1 MSASRHLH
9 DEDGSSSMKDT
20 AKGSTQGSVPDYL
33 LPGFEPSRATISQLC
48 SALAAHNIPLPGSRQ
63 LKSVYVDLF
72 ERNLTIETRRA
83 WVEQMQL
90 VQPCAEGIV
99 QVGSDGRSETLLH
112 ADSTPPRPSSISS
125 PATPT
130 AHAAT
135 VSAKT
140 NLLRL
145 LPIAGGQAK
154 TLPKKRP
161 ASSDTTHGSSS
172 SSNGNGSSI
181 GNNTSGSIATKATPL
196 LPRRVSF
203 SSNKENAVDQVSD
216 SPSARD
222 RLASTMHSA
231 SALLRKISVP
241 RRRPQNASTTTT
253 TTTTISST
261 SNSVPGGDT
270 LTTTL
275 TTEIPTTHG
284 WSESMLGAESE
295 SGTTEHN
302 KMEAADASDVASTT
316 TTTAPSLFYH
326 HNSIYDSLDDSISST
341 LHDDH
346 KEDVLHKRTRTC
358 PDQTDRPPST
368 LNPVYS
374 RSTFDKAA
382 PTHDTTTH
390 AFRPSLASPARN
402 ITPTK
407 IHVFGRSSPSCLSS
421 SSSINLH
428 SNSSVS
434 SIDLA
439 SNDKL
444 ATNND
449 SSNINYN
456 YHYSTT
462 TTTAT
467 TAAPRY
473 RNSPASKSP
482 KSIYRRATSPT
493 KTSTAATTFSQDN
506 GTAPYRSKFY
516 IDPYMP
522 GVRSRVGGSA
532 VHTNQTPLIHA
543 DSLFPDSVMLD
554 SETNEDHHAPPKKVS
569 ELTAEW
575 TRKIELVSNASN
587 STATLSSIQTK
598 NHPSPFAISAERVS
612 ARSVYPDP
620 ITSGQSDSLRTP
632 KEAAKEID
640 DDSTVA
646 EPDEGMSLYSDEV
659 VETWESEKDGETKG
673 SDSLYSKAASVSA
686 STGTWWS
693 FLLLFTCNINYNYHY
708 STTTTTATTA
718 APRYRNSPASKSPK
732 SIYRRATSPTKTST
746 AATTFSQ
753 DNGTAPYRSKFYIDP
768 YMPGVRSRVGG
779 SAVHTNQTP
788 LIHADSLFPDSVML
802 DSETNEDHHTPPK
815 KVSELTA
822 EWTRKI
828 ELVSNASNSTAT
840 LSSIQTKN
848 HPSPFA
854 ISAERVSARSVY
866 PDPITSGQSDSL
878 RTPKEAAK
886 EIDDDS
892 TVAEPDEGM
901 SLYSDEVVETWESEK
916 DGETKGSDSLYSKAA
931 SVSASTGTWWSF
943 LLLFT
948 CVMMVVVSIVAA
960 GVYWQELNE
969 LVQMPFNE
977 HHPAHA
983 LYVKM
988 AHMYDH
994 HSQIVVDH
1002 TLQVMGV
1009 IRDYT
1014 MDIALAIY
1022 ALIGKYYAMGCR
1034 TAEDSAAVVIA
1045 YFQETTAALPIY
1057 TEKISAAA
1065 TSLYA
1070 HASEVVAQSPWLVS
1084 LGVNL
1089 RVMATLIV
1097 REHLKLMHE
1106 VLAWGLALWS
1116 SLDLSTMHA
1125 ILAEG
1130 ARMTDIA
1137 VKQIADVS
1145 ALVLDPVMEMVHSVL
1160 KG

>member
-261 SNSVPGGDT
+261 SMEQCPGGDT

-284 WSESMLGAESE
+284 WSESMLGADAESE

-302 KMEAADASDVASTT
+302 KMEAAAASDVASTT
-316 TTTAPSLFYH
+316 TTAAPSLFYH

-341 LHDDH
+341 LHGDDH

-358 PDQTDRPPST
+358 PDQTDRPP
-368 LNPVYS
+368 
-374 RSTFDKAA
+374 
-382 PTHDTTTH
+382 
-390 AFRPSLASPARN
+390 PSLASPARN

-493 KTSTAATTFSQDN
+493 KTSTAATTSSQDN

-554 SETNEDHHAPPKKVS
+554 SETNEDHHAPPK
-569 ELTAEW
+569 
-575 TRKIELVSNASN
+575 
-587 STATLSSIQTK
+587 
-598 NHPSPFAISAERVS
+598 
-612 ARSVYPDP
+612 
-620 ITSGQSDSLRTP
+620 
-632 KEAAKEID
+632 
-640 DDSTVA
+640 
-646 EPDEGMSLYSDEV
+646 
-659 VETWESEKDGETKG
+659 
-673 SDSLYSKAASVSA
+673 
-686 STGTWWS
+686 
-693 FLLLFTCNINYNYHY
+693 
-708 STTTTTATTA
+708 
-718 APRYRNSPASKSPK
+718 
-732 SIYRRATSPTKTST
+732 
-746 AATTFSQ
+746 
-753 DNGTAPYRSKFYIDP
+753 
-768 YMPGVRSRVGG
+768 
-779 SAVHTNQTP
+779 
-788 LIHADSLFPDSVML
+788 
-802 DSETNEDHHTPPK
+802 
-815 KVSELTA
+815 
-822 EWTRKI
+822 
-828 ELVSNASNSTAT
+828 
-840 LSSIQTKN
+840 
-848 HPSPFA
+848 SPFA

>member
-253 TTTTISST
+253 TTTTTISST
-261 SNSVPGGDT
+261 SNGNSVPGGDT

-284 WSESMLGAESE
+284 WSESMLGADAESE
-295 SGTTEHN
+295 SGTIEHN
-302 KMEAADASDVASTT
+302 KMEAAAASDVASTT
-316 TTTAPSLFYH
+316 TTAAPSLFYH

-341 LHDDH
+341 LHGDDH

-368 LNPVYS
+368 LNPV
-374 RSTFDKAA
+374 
-382 PTHDTTTH
+382 
-390 AFRPSLASPARN
+390 PSLASPARN

-493 KTSTAATTFSQDN
+493 KTSTAATTSSQDN

-554 SETNEDHHAPPKKVS
+554 SETNEDHHA
-569 ELTAEW
+569 
-575 TRKIELVSNASN
+575 
-587 STATLSSIQTK
+587 
-598 NHPSPFAISAERVS
+598 
-612 ARSVYPDP
+612 
-620 ITSGQSDSLRTP
+620 
-632 KEAAKEID
+632 
-640 DDSTVA
+640 
-646 EPDEGMSLYSDEV
+646 
-659 VETWESEKDGETKG
+659 
-673 SDSLYSKAASVSA
+673 
-686 STGTWWS
+686 
-693 FLLLFTCNINYNYHY
+693 
-708 STTTTTATTA
+708 
-718 APRYRNSPASKSPK
+718 
-732 SIYRRATSPTKTST
+732 
-746 AATTFSQ
+746 
-753 DNGTAPYRSKFYIDP
+753 
-768 YMPGVRSRVGG
+768 
-779 SAVHTNQTP
+779 
-788 LIHADSLFPDSVML
+788 
-802 DSETNEDHHTPPK
+802 PPK